1 MVNNSGQLIKHKPE
15 KTTSKTKP
23 RNRNLQA
30 EKLKELTIASDI
42 LERTDDYVSSYDR
55 NWNIV
60 YINKTTSK
68 YFGRKPE
75 ELIGKNFWK
84 TFPNFVGTAVEK
96 NYRWAMEKREIRR
109 FEWKTIYANT
119 GFREFT
125 VFPSAE
131 GIIVYGVD
139 ITERKQLQ
147 EKLEEHTKNLEKLVE
162 ERTKQLQEKER
173 LAAIGATAGMVGH
186 DIRNPLQS
194 IVSSLYLIKE
204 DLGNLSDSKEKTDA
218 SSEIESIY
226 EQINYVDKIISDLQD
241 YARPLTPELV
251 EVDLKT
257 LVRSSLSTLNVPD
270 NIEAHCNF
278 GKNLSNIKTDPT
290 LLKRILLNLAINAVQ
305 AMPLGGELEI
315 AASQDKKTNN
325 ISIIVRDTG
334 VGIPKDLQW
343 RLFTPLF
350 TTKPKGQ
357 GLGLAVVKRL
367 VEGLNG
373 KVSFK
378 SEEGKGA
385 TFRVELP
392 IKN

>member
-1 MVNNSGQLIKHKPE
+1 MVDTSGQLIKRKADKRNSQAKPNTE
-15 KTTSKTKP
+15 YLKEAKW
-23 RNRNLQA
+23 
-30 EKLKELTIASDI
+30 KELTIASDI
-42 LERTDDYVSSYDR
+42 LERTDDYVSSFDR
-55 NWNIV
+55 DWNII

-68 YFGRKPE
+68 YFGVEPE

-96 NYRWAMEKREIRR
+96 NYREAMEKREIRR

-131 GIIVYGVD
+131 GITVYGVD

-147 EKLEEHTKNLEKLVE
+147 QKLEEHNKNLEKLVE

-173 LAAIGATAGMVGH
+173 LATIGQTAGMVGH

-204 DLGNLSDSKEKTDA
+204 DLDNLPESKEKAD
-218 SSEIESIY
+218 SSAEIDSIY

-241 YARPLTPELV
+241 YARPLMPELV

-257 LVRSSLSTLNVPD
+257 LVTFSLSTLNVPD
-270 NIEAHCNF
+270 NVEANCHFIE
-278 GKNLSNIKTDPT
+278 NLPKIKTDPIF
-290 LLKRILLNLAINAVQ
+290 LKRILLNLAINAVQ
-305 AMPLGGELEI
+305 AMPQGGELEI
-315 AASQDKKTNN
+315 TASQDKITNN
-325 ISIIVRDTG
+325 ISITVKDTG
-334 VGIPKDLQW
+334 VGIPKKLQGK
-343 RLFTPLF
+343 LFAPLF

-357 GLGLAVVKRL
+357 GLGLAVVKAP
-367 VEGLNG
+367 
-373 KVSFK
+373 S
-378 SEEGKGA
+378 
-385 TFRVELP
+385 
-392 IKN
+392 